1 MMRVV
6 TAQQFEKEAK
16 RLIRKYRSLGLEI
29 KDLIDSLAE
38 NPTQGTS
45 IGRNC
50 YKIRLAIRSKGQ
62 GKRGGARVITCVV
75 ALTETVTLLSIYDK
89 AEQSTISDKELELL
103 LIAND
108 LA

>member
-1 MMRVV
+1 MV
-6 TAQQFEKEAK
+6 
-16 RLIRKYRSLGLEI
+16 RKYRSLGLEI

-50 YKIRLAIRSKGQ
+50 YKIRLDIRSKGQ

-89 AEQSTISDKELELL
+89 AEQSTISDNELEQLL
-103 LIAND
+103 VAND